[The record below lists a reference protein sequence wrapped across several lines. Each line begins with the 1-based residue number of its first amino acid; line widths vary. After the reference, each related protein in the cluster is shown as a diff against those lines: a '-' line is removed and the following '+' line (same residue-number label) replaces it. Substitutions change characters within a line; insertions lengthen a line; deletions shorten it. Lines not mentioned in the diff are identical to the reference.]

1 MNDQELNF
9 IKRLKN
15 ALSFDVQQ
23 IYDNMMEKYQLSYA
37 EYVFKDVYKDITI
50 LKRRK
55 NIEKYFR
62 KMMIENHYSISPM
75 GNDTAAEIAN
85 CWHYPSPYEQYDIS
99 ANQERYENIYS
110 LSKRYNSYF
119 QIIRNGELFGY
130 VIYTVSDKRCHLEFG
145 MKPNYIGNGF
155 GKDFLNVIEEFA
167 QSHFKAISFEV
178 VVSKDNERLLRLLNS
193 MDYDFAVSD
202 ESTMTYKKE
211 VK

>member
-85 CWHYPSPYEQYDIS
+85 C
-99 ANQERYENIYS
+99 
-110 LSKRYNSYF
+110 
-119 QIIRNGELFGY
+119 
-130 VIYTVSDKRCHLEFG
+130 
-145 MKPNYIGNGF
+145 
-155 GKDFLNVIEEFA
+155 
-167 QSHFKAISFEV
+167 
-178 VVSKDNERLLRLLNS
+178 
-193 MDYDFAVSD
+193 
-202 ESTMTYKKE
+202 
-211 VK
+211 

>member
-23 IYDNMMEKYQLSYA
+23 IYGNMMEKYQLSYA

-75 GNDTAAEIAN
+75 GND
-85 CWHYPSPYEQYDIS
+85 
-99 ANQERYENIYS
+99 
-110 LSKRYNSYF
+110 
-119 QIIRNGELFGY
+119 G
-130 VIYTVSDKRCHLEFG
+130 
-145 MKPNYIGNGF
+145 
-155 GKDFLNVIEEFA
+155 
-167 QSHFKAISFEV
+167 
-178 VVSKDNERLLRLLNS
+178 
-193 MDYDFAVSD
+193 
-202 ESTMTYKKE
+202 
-211 VK
+211 